1 MEIVRNYSGNLYN
14 LEDVRGNIL
23 CTFNDLKTAVTV
35 KRYINGDS
43 LTEEEINF
51 AVGNI
56 ELYDESENTKAAE
69 RQQRR
74 ERERQKAADRKAA
87 RAAAQGEGAAE

>member
-1 MEIVRNYSGNLYN
+1 MEIVRNYNGDLYN

-23 CTFNDLKTAVTV
+23 CTFHDLKTAVTV

-51 AVGNI
+51 AVGSI
-56 ELYDESENTKAAE
+56 EMYDENENTKAAE

-74 ERERQKAADRKAA
+74 ERERQKAAERKAA